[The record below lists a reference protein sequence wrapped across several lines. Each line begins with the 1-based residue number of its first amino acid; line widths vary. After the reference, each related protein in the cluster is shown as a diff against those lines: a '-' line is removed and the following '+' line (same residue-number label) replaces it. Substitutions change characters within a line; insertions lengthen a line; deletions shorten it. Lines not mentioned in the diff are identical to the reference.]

1 MKITILILLGTTIGL
16 LHAHE
21 ILPDESR
28 LKNSLAILF
37 THDHSISRECDRL
50 FSKYGSD
57 SNLFVNVSK
66 QIYEQKKDYLVR
78 SRALETISLYG
89 TRDEIEYLIQCA
101 TNHTYWTDAARS
113 ALRLEAPSNLVARAQ
128 QLIAIDRPDA
138 SAQEIA
144 RDDADLVYWL
154 VSYAMRRELPLSDR
168 QPIWDFTYSFA
179 SNHCLQAG
187 SLDYI
192 LKIADSSYEKSRR
205 RKSILQYQ
213 HPQLLQTTNSF
224 LKGYVSGELIK
235 LQNLDDSELN
245 D

>member
-128 QLIAIDRPDA
+128 QLMAIDRPGAEDVTD
-138 SAQEIA
+138 
-144 RDDADLVYWL
+144 DDAALVRWL
-154 VSYAMRRELPLSDR
+154 IGYSIRKGLSSSDR
-168 QPIWDFTYSFA
+168 QAIWDFAYSFT
-179 SNHCLQAG
+179 SNHYLQAW
-187 SLDYI
+187 SLDDI
-192 LKIADSSYEKSRR
+192 LKIANPEYEKSKRR
-205 RKSILQYQ
+205 MSMLQ
-213 HPQLLQTTNSF
+213 HQLIQLAQETNSCV
-224 LKGYVSGELIK
+224 KGYVSGELIK
-235 LQNLDDSELN
+235 LQRLDDSELN